1 MRVKFFPRSCENFC
15 FSVVGNVLKI
25 SFDLNSS
32 HIKMT
37 DFADIDKIF
46 TSECS
51 SRTVQANENGFFKN
65 FYYTIVDSFKTEAEW
80 KNWLKN
86 QFGKVESDG
95 ERLQLLFNDPSVS
108 WDILGTL
115 EHVTE
120 IYRKKDAMFS
130 WQKREQVM
138 KLLKQH
144 DTGGCVFG
152 LDKVLILASQAV
164 MRAPMKGLLN
174 FQSAIN

>member
-1 MRVKFFPRSCENFC
+1 M
-15 FSVVGNVLKI
+15 G
-25 SFDLNSS
+25 
-32 HIKMT
+32 
-37 DFADIDKIF
+37 DFAHIDEIF
-46 TSECS
+46 TSKCS
-51 SRTVQANENGFFKN
+51 EKTVQADENGFFQN
-65 FYYTIVDSFKTEAEW
+65 FFHTIVDSFKTDDEW

-86 QFGKVESDG
+86 HFGKLETD
-95 ERLQLLFNDPSVS
+95 EQRLQLLFNDPAVS

-120 IYRKKDAMFS
+120 VYRKKDALFS

-144 DTGGCVFG
+144 EDGTCAFG

-164 MRAPMKGLLN
+164 MRAPMKGLCSN
-174 FQSAIN
+174 FKPPLMP

>member
-1 MRVKFFPRSCENFC
+1 MS
-15 FSVVGNVLKI
+15 
-25 SFDLNSS
+25 DLS
-32 HIKMT
+32 
-37 DFADIDKIF
+37 DIDKIF

-51 SRTVQANENGFFKN
+51 SKTLQASDNGFFKN
-65 FYYTIVDSFKTEAEW
+65 FYYTIVDSFKTEEEW

-86 QFGKVESDG
+86 QFGKLKSDE

-108 WDILGTL
+108 WDVLGTL
-115 EHVTE
+115 EHVAE

-130 WQKREQVM
+130 WQKREQVL

-144 DTGGCVFG
+144 ETGNCAFG

-164 MRAPMKGLLN
+164 MRAPMKGLRKVYVFCLLL
-174 FQSAIN
+174 SGMSGRTDE

>member
-1 MRVKFFPRSCENFC
+1 MS
-15 FSVVGNVLKI
+15 
-25 SFDLNSS
+25 
-32 HIKMT
+32 

-65 FYYTIVDSFKTEAEW
+65 FYYTIVDSFKTEGEW

-86 QFGKVESDG
+86 QFGKLESDK
-95 ERLQLLFNDPSVS
+95 EKLKLLYNDPSVS

-115 EHVTE
+115 EHVAE

-138 KLLKQH
+138 KLLKQVSS
-144 DTGGCVFG
+144 GNCAFG

-164 MRAPMKGLLN
+164 MRAPMKGLQKHICSLCN
-174 FQSAIN
+174 LHEITN

>member
-1 MRVKFFPRSCENFC
+1 MS
-15 FSVVGNVLKI
+15 
-25 SFDLNSS
+25 
-32 HIKMT
+32 

-51 SRTVQANENGFFKN
+51 ERTVQANENGFFKS
-65 FYYTIVDSFKTEAEW
+65 FYYTIVDSFKTEQEW
-80 KNWLKN
+80 RDWLNN
-86 QFGKVESDG
+86 QFGKSTSD
-95 ERLQLLFNDPSVS
+95 EAKLQLLFNDPAVS
-108 WDILGTL
+108 WDVLGTL

-144 DTGGCVFG
+144 ETGSCAFG

-164 MRAPMKGLLN
+164 MRAPMKGL
-174 FQSAIN
+174 SAPGTRLRRALTILVRFLQTSTETSTTG